1 MMMLVLF
8 LVFALTAGVMWMHGL
23 WGNAV
28 TLINMILAMLL
39 ATNFFEPAAAL
50 VDSFMPSATYFL
62 DVVCLWV
69 LFLIFFGLLR
79 TITDGLSK
87 VHVKFIMPV
96 EMAGRSLLAIWCGWL
111 MVCFVTFSL
120 QMAPLN
126 SPTPLG
132 AWQSPTDG
140 TFLGFAPDRMWL
152 GFMQQNSR
160 GYLARGKFSKLPTHS
175 NDDGLN
181 VETFDPNG
189 EFPYK
194 YAWRRKQ
201 YAGLEGM
208 TPPAE

>member
-1 MMMLVLF
+1 MFMMLVLF
-8 LVFALTAGVMWMHGL
+8 LVFAITAGVMWMHGL
-23 WGNAV
+23 WCNVV

-39 ATNFFEPAAAL
+39 ATNFFEPIAAL

-62 DVVCLWV
+62 DAVCLWV

-96 EMAGRSLLAIWCGWL
+96 EMAGRSLLALWCGWL

-132 AWQSPTDG
+132 AWQSPTDA
-140 TFLGFAPDRMWL
+140 TFLGFAPDRLWL
-152 GFMQQNSR
+152 GFMQQSSR
-160 GYLARGKFSKLPTHS
+160 GYLARGKFSSLEAHP
-175 NDDGLN
+175 NDADLN
-181 VETFDPNG
+181 VETFDPHG

-201 YAGLEGM
+201 YAAIEGM
-208 TPPAE
+208 TPE